1 MQIAPHIYSTHIEED
16 PSTFG
21 AMHPGGTQ
29 IYFVGDPSER
39 MVVVDSGEPYR
50 SWTRQ
55 ILDYHTELGRP
66 LISAILITH
75 GHGDHIGGLDRLQ
88 ESFDCEVRCHPKLE
102 PRLTHQLG
110 QGIVRELAEQET
122 VDTGGGVSLRAW
134 HTPGHEDDHIAYHL
148 LADGAVFS
156 GDTIL
161 GNSSS
166 SVRNLKQYM
175 ESLETLARLNPEI
188 LCPGHGQ
195 VIRDGAARVAWYAR
209 HRNEREEQVL
219 AALAEGAE
227 SVDEIVTAVYPR
239 DLAENLRAAA
249 ARNVRTHLQKLVEE
263 GRVAEASS
271 TYALSGSGQ

>member
-1 MQIAPHIYSTHIEED
+1 MQITQRIYSTHIQED

-29 IYFVGDPSER
+29 IYFVGDPAGR

-50 SWTRQ
+50 FWTKQ
-55 ILDYHTELGRP
+55 ILDYHKELGSP
-66 LISAILITH
+66 AIDAILVTH

-88 ESFDCEVRCHPKLE
+88 ERFGCVVRCHPKLE

-110 QGIVRELAEQET
+110 PGIVSKLRSRET
-122 VDTGGGVSLRAW
+122 IDTGGGVNLRAYF
-134 HTPGHEDDHIAYHL
+134 TPGHEDDHIAYYL
-148 LADGAVFS
+148 SAERAVFS

-175 ESLETLARLNPEI
+175 NSLEVLARLKPRI

-195 VIRDGAARVAWYAR
+195 IINNGSARVEWYIR
-209 HRNEREEQVL
+209 HRTQREEQVL
-219 AALAEGAE
+219 AALEAGAA
-227 SVDEIVTAVYPR
+227 SVDEVVAAVYPR
-239 DLAENLRAAA
+239 NLRRNLRSAA
-249 ARNVRTHLQKLVEE
+249 ARNVLTHLGKLIEE
-263 GRVAEASS
+263 GRVSELASTFS
-271 TYALSGSGQ
+271 LPAGRG